1 MQSLF
6 SVGDLAESTAGR
18 DKGKIYLL
26 IKVEENTAYCVNGR
40 DRKIDNPK
48 KKKIRHLERVSTARL
63 SEFAERIQKGE
74 SVGNEKL
81 FRSIKAQTQKKQ
93 ED

>member
-6 SVGDLAESTAGR
+6 SIGDLAESTAGR

-26 IKVEENTAYCVNGR
+26 IKVEEDTAYCVNGR

-48 KKKIRHLERVSTARL
+48 KKKIKSSFTFHTLHHVAVRLYANNHL
-63 SEFAERIQKGE
+63 F
-74 SVGNEKL
+74 
-81 FRSIKAQTQKKQ
+81 
-93 ED
+93 